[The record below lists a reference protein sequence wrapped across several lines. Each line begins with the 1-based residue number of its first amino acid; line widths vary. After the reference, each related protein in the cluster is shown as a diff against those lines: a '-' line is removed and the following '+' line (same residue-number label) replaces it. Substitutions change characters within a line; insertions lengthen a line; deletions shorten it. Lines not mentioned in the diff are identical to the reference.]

1 MGRNIKDKKM
11 IKIIVSIIILLALLV
26 AILLVRQSI
35 TKQSDQ
41 KEIYNYGWI

>member
-26 AILLVRQSI
+26 AILGKALQNNQI
-35 TKQSDQ
+35 K
-41 KEIYNYGWI
+41 KK